1 MALTK
6 IELENITVFDSL
18 SINLTKGINVFI
30 GENGTGKTHL
40 LKLLYSACQAA
51 LVRKT
56 GIGFDI
62 KIAKTFRPDDL
73 SLHRIVRREGR
84 GAKKASITVCSGDQC
99 LSLVFDSKKIK
110 PTEINGDEAWSKL
123 FSGVTSTFIPAKEI
137 LSHAKNLIQAIEKGN
152 VDFDDTYKDIIAAA
166 SVNMTDNKTTDEVNC
181 LLEKLQEIINGT
193 VIMENDEFYLLHE
206 NQSWLEFQLVAEGLR
221 KIALLWQLIRNGVF
235 KKGAILFWDEPEAN
249 INPVQIPAIVDILL
263 ELQRNDVQIFLATH
277 NYFFAKYLNVRKQQ
291 GDDVLFHAI
300 HKPHGGANKI
310 QYCFDKNF
318 DLLEHNSI
326 IAQSIALYKE
336 EVKKVMA

>member
-6 IELENITVFDSL
+6 IELENITVFDSF

-84 GAKKASITVCSGDQC
+84 GTKKASITVCSGDQR

-123 FSGVTSTFIPAKEI
+123 FS
-137 LSHAKNLIQAIEKGN
+137 
-152 VDFDDTYKDIIAAA
+152 
-166 SVNMTDNKTTDEVNC
+166 
-181 LLEKLQEIINGT
+181 
-193 VIMENDEFYLLHE
+193 
-206 NQSWLEFQLVAEGLR
+206 
-221 KIALLWQLIRNGVF
+221 
-235 KKGAILFWDEPEAN
+235 
-249 INPVQIPAIVDILL
+249 
-263 ELQRNDVQIFLATH
+263 
-277 NYFFAKYLNVRKQQ
+277 
-291 GDDVLFHAI
+291 
-300 HKPHGGANKI
+300 
-310 QYCFDKNF
+310 
-318 DLLEHNSI
+318 
-326 IAQSIALYKE
+326 
-336 EVKKVMA
+336 